1 MKKLIFV
8 ATLATLAACA
18 ESEPAAEADTAT
30 DAVAEAPA
38 PASEVMAADGQ
49 SPVGSYR
56 ITEPDGSVMT
66 EELRA
71 DGTFTN
77 IGVDGVERTGTWVQK
92 SPALFCSTVQG
103 ETEKCYEEAVDAQG
117 VWTSKDPESGEVS
130 TIERVPVGG

>member
-1 MKKLIFV
+1 MKKLIVLAGV
-8 ATLATLAACA
+8 AALAACA
-18 ESEPAAEADTAT
+18 EPATTETSEVPT
-30 DAVAEAPA
+30 DAMAEAPVA
-38 PASEVMAADGQ
+38 PAEVMAADGM

-77 IGVDGVERTGTWVQK
+77 TAADGQVRTGTWVQK
-92 SPALFCSTVQG
+92 SPAQFCSTVEG
-103 ETEKCYEEAVDAQG
+103 EAEKCYAEGVDAEG

-130 TIERVPVGG
+130 IIERVEAGT